1 MTVILAKKRIDGA
14 VVLVFWRDT
23 EQKQKPLMRV
33 SLSELSACGRL
44 SPAARDRFCCLGETA
59 QVRGGQPAPEIK
71 HPCGMGNSLGMD
83 PAFPKAG
90 QDACIF
96 LTVLGKV

>member
-44 SPAARDRFCCLGETA
+44 SPATRDRFCCLGETA

-96 LTVLGKV
+96 LTILGKV